1 MTTRLSLKTET
12 TIHHFDVRKV
22 PVIGPAWRMVDLF
35 RRQKKTTTGVGNP
48 ATRKRDAHLFNQ
60 RTGITWLLNVIR

>member
-1 MTTRLSLKTET
+1 MTTRLSIKTET

-35 RRQKKTTTGVGNP
+35 RRRKKTTTGVGNP
-48 ATRKRDAHLFNQ
+48 ATRIGT
-60 RTGITWLLNVIR
+60 RTCSTNEQGLPGY

>member
-35 RRQKKTTTGVGNP
+35 RR
-48 ATRKRDAHLFNQ
+48 RKRRRPGLVTRQ
-60 RTGITWLLNVIR
+60 RVKGTRTCSTNEQGLPGYLT